1 MKVAILL
8 RLICAASLVV
18 GCASTSTSTSTPSE
32 PSESAPHSLVN
43 ASATAEAPSLTD
55 VDTPLTNTY
64 WKLIKL
70 NGEPVE
76 MMRSQRKEAYLQLRE
91 EDQEARGFAGCN
103 NFSGT
108 FEANDSQIS
117 LTALMT
123 TRKACVDIMST
134 EGQFLSVL
142 EQATSFM
149 IFDEALTLLNKSGES
164 TAEFIAVYF

>member
-18 GCASTSTSTSTPSE
+18 GCASTSTPSE
-32 PSESAPHSLVN
+32 PSESAPHSLVK
-43 ASATAEAPSLTD
+43 AFATAAAPSLTD

-123 TRKACVDIMST
+123 TRKACVDIMPA
-134 EGQFLSVL
+134 EVQFLSVL

-149 IFDEALTLLNKSGES
+149 IFDEALTLLNKSGVS